1 MMPARSDGW
10 LPKPWYVFLQVLP
23 KKKVWVPVGAEG
35 FKKSWNILAKP
46 PKLNF
51 FAIGTLPTWKSY
63 NCLITVL

>member
-23 KKKVWVPVGAEG
+23 RKKGVGAEE

-46 PKLNF
+46 PKF
-51 FAIGTLPTWKSY
+51 FFLRSEPFQPG
-63 NCLITVL
+63 NLITVL

>member
-23 KKKVWVPVGAEG
+23 RKKGVGAEE

-46 PKLNF
+46 PKFFF

-63 NCLITVL
+63 NCLITDL